1 MAANYWEST
10 QRKHWQFSKSELARL
25 RQKLE
30 DEDKSLVQAYP
41 LPQLRH
47 LSIFF
52 NQRECP
58 FHNVEVHGDNNL
70 CYRG

>member
-10 QRKHWQFSKSELARL
+10 QRKHWQFTKPELAQL

-30 DEDKSLVQAYP
+30 DEDKNLVQTYP
-41 LPQLRH
+41 LPQLRY

-52 NQRECP
+52 NQREYYPCT
-58 FHNVEVHGDNNL
+58 VEPTL
-70 CYRG
+70 

>member
-10 QRKHWQFSKSELARL
+10 QRKYWQFTKSELADL

-30 DEDKSLVQAYP
+30 DEDKILVQTYP

-47 LSIFF
+47 ISIFF
-52 NQRECP
+52 NQSKTLER
-58 FHNVEVHGDNNL
+58 L
-70 CYRG
+70 RTRLAALTYL